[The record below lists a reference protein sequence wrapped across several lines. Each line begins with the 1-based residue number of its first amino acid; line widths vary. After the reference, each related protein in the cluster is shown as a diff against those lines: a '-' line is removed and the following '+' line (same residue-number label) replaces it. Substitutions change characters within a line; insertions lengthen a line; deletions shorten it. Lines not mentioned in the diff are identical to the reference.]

1 MRAAKAH
8 IDGLIELHRMEDGAA
23 RAAVFRQ
30 SVAAL
35 AAEAV
40 DLRPAPLE
48 GLDPVDL
55 ETSIRVAIGQG
66 LLDDLGWLSTSH
78 AAAALYELAGALPIG
93 DLRRELGR
101 RVLQRLHE
109 GNAETFAI
117 LAAKLS
123 VGSRKVL
130 SNPPVRARVALAL
143 EGASSTQGRAAT
155 LALSLVSQPEL
166 MREWLVLPSSGAL
179 ASRRLA
185 ARVLECAALEVVRR
199 AARGDDYVLAVFDR
213 PEVTNS
219 LNRLLVD
226 REPLVWRRAAIAR
239 GLLCG
244 VLPHLAEH
252 IEESLDPERS
262 STEWRRGA
270 VSLASH
276 IAVEPESAL
285 SRCQELLRGEILQR
299 EPAIASSMVFGLAWA
314 VEAEPDAANALL
326 ETLVAVGNLETL
338 EAFGSLRRDVL
349 GAQFVTTAS
358 EAAKRRIASPHFA
371 RADDDARTA
380 LLRAVSIE
388 LGADPNRNH
397 ASELGA
403 ALNRAR
409 LAYLEQDARAAHALG
424 LEVLARAAASL
435 DALVSACATSEG
447 RQLELLAL
455 RELDRTLLESQALL
469 HLLWLGCTAPD
480 AAPLRAVHALSN
492 RLGDWLMA
500 REGPLFRAEDTEH
513 IELRARRLRALL
525 HFVDQNLTVTGD
537 KPSQLRDERLKMA
550 RLLIGRLKDGADPSV
565 RRVVCAATARACD
578 ALLGEELVE
587 LSDVLILAATHLADA
602 KDLSVLSEAS
612 MEPAT
617 ARLLAAYA
625 RFVQRTSKASQMT
638 GRRMRVGL
646 ENLGVLIR
654 AFPALATPRVE
665 ALREA
670 LVAFADVAHVLQA
683 ATSLAAL
690 ASDEELGS
698 SHLSA
703 FADAVSLLIR
713 LVTGAR
719 RRMGDKLPEAALAG
733 EPALRGLD
741 IALAHALRE
750 DDPRAMQPA
759 VELASAVLRE
769 ALPPHLANVAVDALS
784 HVASIPVASP
794 FAAELVAAPAQHHRG
809 APLPPWL
816 PPNRVV
822 GGFYV
827 IRALGTGSVG
837 SVFVVCR
844 AEEREIHQA
853 RRFALKVP
861 EYGGDV
867 ARTLSQ
873 EEFLRLFREE
883 AGALLVVPDHPN
895 LARLVTFDAGARPKP
910 VLVMEL
916 VEGLTLQRLIDTA
929 ALDVA
934 GAFDLLDGVAAGLEA
949 MHAVGVGHL
958 DLKPSNVIL
967 RDPDRGR
974 ASAEEFLPLTGSSA
988 QAVPVLVDFG
998 LAGRTIRPGCA
1009 TVQYGAPEL
1018 WGFESRGA
1026 PPTPAHVDIYAFGCL
1041 IYETL
1046 FGHELFDA
1054 PTQMAVIS
1062 KHLRQDGNLPVLSR
1076 MMQRTDLSPLVS
1088 VIRGA
1093 IRRDCADRASLA
1105 ELRAD
1110 LREAGKELAGR
1121 AWPLSLEAAGRGKSM
1136 KDSMSQ
1142 ALPLVRKR
1150 GK

>member
-1 MRAAKAH
+1 
-8 IDGLIELHRMEDGAA
+8 MEDGAA

-30 SVAAL
+30 SMAAL

-48 GLDPVDL
+48 GLDPADL
-55 ETSIRVAIGQG
+55 EAGVRVALGHG
-66 LLDDLGWLSTSH
+66 LLDELDWLSPPH
-78 AAAALYELAGALPIG
+78 AAAALYELAGALPMG

-117 LAAKLS
+117 LAAQLT

-130 SNPPVRARVALAL
+130 SSPAVRARVALAL
-143 EGASSTQGRAAT
+143 EGASSTQGRAST

-166 MREWLVLPSSGAL
+166 LREWLVLPSTGAL

-185 ARVLECAALEVVRR
+185 ARLLECAALEVVRR
-199 AARGDDYVLAVFDR
+199 TARGDDYVLAVFQR
-213 PEVTNS
+213 PEVTS
-219 LNRLLVD
+219 ALDRLLAD
-226 REPLVWRRAAIAR
+226 REPLVWHRAAIAR
-239 GLLCG
+239 GLLSG
-244 VLPHLAEH
+244 VLPHLAELV
-252 IEESLDPERS
+252 ERSLDPERT

-270 VSLASH
+270 VSLSAH
-276 IAVEPESAL
+276 IAVDAERAL
-285 SRCQELLRGEILQR
+285 AQCQQLLRGELVQR
-299 EPAIASSMVFGLAWA
+299 EPAIAGAMVFGLTWA

-326 ETLVAVGNLETL
+326 ETLVAFGNLEVL
-338 EAFGSLRRDVL
+338 EAFGALRRDVL

-358 EAAKRRIASPHFA
+358 EAAKRRIGSPHFV
-371 RADDDARTA
+371 RVEDDARTA

-388 LGADPNRNH
+388 LGADPERDH

-403 ALNRAR
+403 LLNRAR

-424 LEVLARAAASL
+424 LELLAEAARTFDL
-435 DALVSACATSEG
+435 LVAAGPTSEG
-447 RQLELLAL
+447 RQSELLTL
-455 RELDRTLLESQALL
+455 RELDRTLLESQSLL
-469 HLLWLGCTAPD
+469 HLLWLGSTSPD
-480 AAPLRAVHALSN
+480 AAPIRAAQVLSS

-500 REGPLFRAEDTEH
+500 REGDLARADDADH
-513 IELRARRLRALL
+513 LGLRARRLRALL
-525 HFVDQNLTVTGD
+525 HFVDHNLALAGD
-537 KPSQLRDERLKMA
+537 KPSQLRDDRLKMT
-550 RLLIGRLKDGADPSV
+550 RLLLGRLEEDAGPPV

-578 ALLGEELVE
+578 ALLREELVE
-587 LSDVLILAATHLADA
+587 LSDVLIVVATHLDDAAD
-602 KDLSVLSEAS
+602 LTVLSEAS

-617 ARLLAAYA
+617 ARLLEAYG

-638 GRRMRVGL
+638 GHRMRVGL
-646 ENLGVLIR
+646 ESLGVLIR

-670 LVAFADVAHVLQA
+670 LVGFADVIQVLQA
-683 ATSLAAL
+683 ATSLTAL
-690 ASDEELGS
+690 ASDEDLGP
-698 SHLSA
+698 SHLGT

-719 RRMGDKLPEAALAG
+719 RRMGEKPPEAAVAA
-733 EPALRGLD
+733 ESALRGLD
-741 IALAHALRE
+741 IALAHALRD

-759 VELASAVLRE
+759 VELATAVLRE
-769 ALPPHLANVAVDALS
+769 VLPSHIANVAADALA

-794 FAAELVAAPAQHHRG
+794 FAAELVAAPAQIHRTV
-809 APLPPWL
+809 PLPPWL
-816 PPNRVV
+816 PPNRVI

-827 IRALGTGSVG
+827 MRPLGSGSVG

-844 AEEREIHQA
+844 AEEREARHA

-883 AGALLVVPDHPN
+883 AGALLAVPDHPN

-929 ALDVA
+929 ALDVDGSFA
-934 GAFDLLDGVAAGLEA
+934 LLDGVAAGLEA
-949 MHAVGVGHL
+949 MHAAGVGHL

-967 RDPDRGR
+967 RDPERDK
-974 ASAEEFLPLTGSSA
+974 ASVEEVLPLTGVSLPPPETRRGGG
-988 QAVPVLVDFG
+988 VPVLVDFG

-1009 TVQYGAPEL
+1009 TVHYGAPEL
-1018 WGFESRGA
+1018 WGFEGRGA
-1026 PPTPAHVDIYAFGCL
+1026 PPTPVHVDVYAFGCL
-1041 IYETL
+1041 VYEAL
-1046 FGHELFDA
+1046 FGHELFDG

-1062 KHLRQDGNLPVLSR
+1062 SHLSRDGDLPVIAR
-1076 MMQRTDLSPLVS
+1076 MMQRTDLSLLAS
-1088 VIRGA
+1088 VIRRA
-1093 IRRDCADRASLA
+1093 TRRDAADRASLA

-1110 LREAGKELAGR
+1110 LREVRKDLAGR
-1121 AWPLSLEAAGRGKSM
+1121 PWPLSFDRVAPAPQSMRG
-1136 KDSMSQ
+1136 SMSQ
-1142 ALPLVRKR
+1142 ALPLVRRRK
-1150 GK
+1150 K